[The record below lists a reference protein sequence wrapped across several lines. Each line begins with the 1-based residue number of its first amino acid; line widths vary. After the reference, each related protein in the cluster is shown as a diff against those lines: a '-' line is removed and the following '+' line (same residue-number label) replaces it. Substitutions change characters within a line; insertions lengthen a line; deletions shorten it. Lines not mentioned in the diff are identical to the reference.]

1 MSNASLP
8 NSVGG
13 YDNSDRLISWVA
25 KLDYNYD
32 NKYYLSGSWRRDG
45 TSRFLASNRWG
56 DFWSVSAAWNLTR
69 ESFMESTQNWLDN
82 LRAKVSYGTNGTQ
95 PGNYYRSLSLFS
107 INYTY
112 MSDPAYQVSSYGN
125 PHLTWESSYTWNAG
139 IDFSLFKNRLR
150 GTFEY
155 YNKHTVDLINNAS
168 TPYTSGW
175 SSMTVNEGELRNT
188 GLEITL
194 DSRNFIRD
202 DFSWETNFNISYMRA
217 KVEKLKKD
225 KESGNYIYREGE
237 HLYSYYL
244 REYAGIDTQTGR
256 SQWYKNTKGEDGKTV
271 IDHTAI
277 SQDPSS
283 DVEKVINK
291 KGYPD
296 WFGGLTNRFTY
307 KGFDL
312 SFLLTFTI
320 GGTLFDSQ
328 YALTVRDGASLGNG
342 NVRFDA
348 YKKAWKKPGD
358 NGTPII
364 VYNDPFKSN
373 YTSTRS
379 LRSSDHLKIK
389 NISLGYTF
397 PKKWIGRLGLSELR
411 LYVNGNDIYTFYGV
425 DYLNPEV
432 NNSGS
437 YNSYSYPSLRT
448 WRFGI
453 DIKF

>member
-1 MSNASLP
+1 M
-8 NSVGG
+8 V
-13 YDNSDRLISWVA
+13 W
-25 KLDYNYD
+25 
-32 NKYYLSGSWRRDG
+32 G
-45 TSRFLASNRWG
+45 TDEPF
-56 DFWSVSAAWNLTR
+56 
-69 ESFMESTQNWLDN
+69 
-82 LRAKVSYGTNGTQ
+82 Y
-95 PGNYYRSLSLFS
+95 
-107 INYTY
+107 
-112 MSDPAYQVSSYGN
+112 
-125 PHLTWESSYTWNAG
+125 
-139 IDFSLFKNRLR
+139 
-150 GTFEY
+150 
-155 YNKHTVDLINNAS
+155 
-168 TPYTSGW
+168 
-175 SSMTVNEGELRNT
+175 
-188 GLEITL
+188 
-194 DSRNFIRD
+194 
-202 DFSWETNFNISYMRA
+202 
-217 KVEKLKKD
+217 
-225 KESGNYIYREGE
+225 
-237 HLYSYYL
+237 
-244 REYAGIDTQTGR
+244 
-256 SQWYKNTKGEDGKTV
+256 
-271 IDHTAI
+271 
-277 SQDPSS
+277 
-283 DVEKVINK
+283 
-291 KGYPD
+291 
-296 WFGGLTNRFTY
+296 
-307 KGFDL
+307 
-312 SFLLTFTI
+312 FLLTFTI